1 MSAAFFIE
9 EVNKIS
15 KEVSINEMIRA
26 KEVRV
31 IDENGEQL
39 NIMNTNDAL
48 QLAMSKNMD
57 LVEISPNSQP
67 PVCRIM
73 NYGKYKFDQAK
84 KEKEAKKKQKQI
96 TLKEIK
102 MRIGIEGHDFT
113 VKNKA
118 IEKFL
123 LEGHKVKVTIMFR
136 GREMNHPEL
145 GLDLCNKTAE
155 LLKEI
160 ANVEKIPKSE
170 GRNMIMILSPKS
182 DK

>member
-31 IDENGEQL
+31 IDENGDQL
-39 NIMNTNDAL
+39 NIMNTSDAL
-48 QLAMSKNMD
+48 QLAISKNMD

-73 NYGKYKFDQAK
+73 NYGKYKFDHAK

-102 MRIGIEGHDFT
+102 KRIGIEEHDFN

-145 GLDLCNKTAE
+145 GIEICNKTAE

-160 ANVEKIPKSE
+160 ANVEKVPKSE